1 MAKVYVAYGSNLNKE
16 QMKDRCPGAEFVG
29 TGSIENYE
37 LQFKGSLHGAHA
49 TIAPKEG
56 SSVPVGMWTIQNRD
70 ESRLDMYE
78 GYNPKSYSYYNKE
91 QIPVKMDD
99 GSSLTGMVY
108 IMDPRMDFGNPSK
121 SYYDIVRQGYEDC
134 GLDTNVLD
142 HAVNDSM
149 DLAQQRME
157 CEGILPVRSTSR
169 KKAGRMCKKPSAAS
183 IWQRMTAIPMRNT
196 SLVRSTISE
205 MESVLTGRRDWN
217 I

>member
-1 MAKVYVAYGSNLNKE
+1 MAKLYVAYGSNLNKE

-56 SSVPVGMWTIQNRD
+56 SSVPVGMWTIKKRD

-78 GYNPKSYSYYNKE
+78 GYNLKGYCYYNKE

-99 GSSLTGMVY
+99 GSTLTGMVY

-121 SYYDIVRQGYEDC
+121 NYHDIVRQGYEDC

-142 HAVNDSM
+142 QAVNDSM

-157 CEGILPVRSTSR
+157 CEG
-169 KKAGRMCKKPSAAS
+169 
-183 IWQRMTAIPMRNT
+183 MRFF
-196 SLVRSTISE
+196 
-205 MESVLTGRRDWN
+205 
-217 I
+217 

>member
-1 MAKVYVAYGSNLNKE
+1 MRKMDAQQQKVLDDIQSEMDDVKKAASGELAALRMEIERKKLELEKMQAARMEELNRRLQEAEQMKE

-56 SSVPVGMWTIQNRD
+56 SSVPVGMWTIQKRD

-78 GYNPKSYSYYNKE
+78 GYNPKGYCYYNKE

-108 IMDPRMDFGNPSK
+108 IMDQRMDFGNPSK
-121 SYYDIVRQGYEDC
+121 SYYDIVRQGYADC

-157 CEGILPVRSTSR
+157 CEG
-169 KKAGRMCKKPSAAS
+169 
-183 IWQRMTAIPMRNT
+183 MRFF
-196 SLVRSTISE
+196 
-205 MESVLTGRRDWN
+205 
-217 I
+217 